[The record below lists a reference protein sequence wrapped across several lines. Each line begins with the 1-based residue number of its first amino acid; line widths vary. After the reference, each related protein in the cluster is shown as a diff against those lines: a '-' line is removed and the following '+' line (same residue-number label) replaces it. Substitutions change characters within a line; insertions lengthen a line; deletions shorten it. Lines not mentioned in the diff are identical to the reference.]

1 MLNYKEGELCR
12 VQVAWGSSG
21 VAIHRGTQ
29 EVYKYDAQ
37 GHSLVADFVALG
49 SWLDLMILKI
59 ASNLGDSVILMTFI
73 FFFFPPH
80 FMHSQK
86 ASDKHSLQAIFHN
99 TERSVIQISKNGME
113 SRLFFIL
120 EGL

>member
-59 ASNLGDSVILMTFI
+59 ASNLGDSVILMTFT
-73 FFFFPPH
+73 FFFPPS
-80 FMHSQK
+80 FYALS
-86 ASDKHSLQAIFHN
+86 
-99 TERSVIQISKNGME
+99 ESK
-113 SRLFFIL
+113 
-120 EGL
+120 